1 MADDLQPS
9 QAASDL
15 VQSSNSDEIMTDDI
29 PPTRDFLNSLRSED
43 LCLQLEDSD
52 SEDDMTIIGADPA
65 FNFKPPQKAKRVRN

>member
-1 MADDLQPS
+1 MTDDLQPS

-29 PPTRDFLNSLRSED
+29 PPTRDFLNSPTSED

-52 SEDDMTIIGADPA
+52 SEDDMTI
-65 FNFKPPQKAKRVRN
+65 NWS